1 MATPLMTRSPTC
13 LTCLRRI
20 SQTICSGSPASLT
33 QVRGKKTS
41 GRPTDRGVLVR
52 LLEDVPKFGRKD
64 TIFRTER
71 GRMRNIWYP
80 RKQAEYMTTARFAE
94 LGLTNDSIGERDPL
108 FGVSFAREGVEET
121 EEVDAAARPM
131 VEGVSPQRAHELL
144 STILPETIVFRRKL
158 IHPPSAPAAAPTANT
173 PSAPRSP
180 LLAAQAAVSAASRP
194 TDLPEPNYE
203 PTEKTEA
210 VDPTAALAIFGSVS
224 TTDIAAAIKE
234 ILVHDTEAA
243 RIMLDGRDVRFVG
256 MEDGADRVKMLGR
269 WEVEIIP
276 RGEASGLES
285 VKKVVEVIA
294 ESE

>member
-1 MATPLMTRSPTC
+1 M
-13 LTCLRRI
+13 
-20 SQTICSGSPASLT
+20 
-33 QVRGKKTS
+33 
-41 GRPTDRGVLVR
+41 
-52 LLEDVPKFGRKD
+52 
-64 TIFRTER
+64 
-71 GRMRNIWYP
+71 
-80 RKQAEYMTTARFAE
+80 
-94 LGLTNDSIGERDPL
+94 
-108 FGVSFAREGVEET
+108 
-121 EEVDAAARPM
+121 
-131 VEGVSPQRAHELL
+131 
-144 STILPETIVFRRKL
+144 FRRKL

-180 LLAAQAAVSAASRP
+180 LRAAQAAVSAASRP

-234 ILVHDTEAA
+234 ILVNDTEAA